1 VVAYPERRRLKP
13 GCNVG
18 TNRRTKGGTLAKKET
33 KRGRDVPRPFE
44 FHWGGGQII
53 EEAAY
58 TGQYTEPAIQLLE
71 YEGHPGSYGI
81 RFCYYNLDGRFQ
93 RSPMMIDSEDSLE
106 GLRAALKET
115 PKLRALLQKL
125 VT

>member
-1 VVAYPERRRLKP
+1 MASKRGESVGRKSEPVA
-13 GCNVG
+13 
-18 TNRRTKGGTLAKKET
+18 
-33 KRGRDVPRPFE
+33 KRGREVPRPFS

-53 EEAAY
+53 EEASY
-58 TGQYTEPAIQLLE
+58 TGAHTEPAIQLLE

-81 RFCYYNLDGRFQ
+81 RFCYYSHDGRFQ

-106 GLRAALKET
+106 GLRAALKQT
-115 PKLRALLQKL
+115 PRLRGLLRKL

>member
-1 VVAYPERRRLKP
+1 VAKAESRR
-13 GCNVG
+13 
-18 TNRRTKGGTLAKKET
+18 A
-33 KRGRDVPRPFE
+33 RDVPRPFQ

-53 EEAAY
+53 EEASY
-58 TGQYTEPAIQLLE
+58 VGRHTEPAIQLLE

-81 RFCYYNLDGRFQ
+81 RFCYYNHDGRFQ

-106 GLRAALKET
+106 GLRGALAET

>member
-1 VVAYPERRRLKP
+1 MGKAE
-13 GCNVG
+13 
-18 TNRRTKGGTLAKKET
+18 A
-33 KRGRDVPRPFE
+33 KRGREVPRSFS

-53 EEAAY
+53 EEASY
-58 TGQYTEPAIQLLE
+58 VGRYTEPAIQLLE

-81 RFCYYNLDGRFQ
+81 RFCYYSHDGRFQ

-106 GLRAALKET
+106 GLRKALKET
-115 PKLRALLQKL
+115 PKLRALLRKL